1 MLGNN
6 SGYMFCVI
14 RTDNTNTMEN
24 YSTTKVVNAS
34 AVSTLLKSVYL
45 QMAAALS
52 VTGLVAY
59 YLSQSIDFW
68 TFLAENASLIW
79 VILFAQLGLVMWISA
94 RIMSM
99 SMSTA
104 TILFILYS
112 ALMGVT
118 MSSIFMIYTS
128 ESIASVFFITAG
140 MFLAMSIIGYVTR
153 MNLSGV
159 GHVLF
164 MALIGIVIASV
175 VNIFLQSEMLYW
187 VISYAGVVIFTGLAA
202 YDTQKI
208 KQMLV
213 EYGTADEMGHKLAL
227 FGALTLYLDFI
238 NLFLFLLRIFGNRK

>member
-1 MLGNN
+1 
-6 SGYMFCVI
+6 
-14 RTDNTNTMEN
+14 MEN

-34 AVSTLLKSVYL
+34 AVSTLFKSVYL

-68 TFLAENASLIW
+68 AFMAENVSLIW

-104 TILFILYS
+104 TILFIIYS
-112 ALMGVT
+112 AMMGVT
-118 MSSIFMIYTS
+118 MSSIFMLYTA
-128 ESIASVFFITAG
+128 ESIAYVFFITAG
-140 MFLAMSIIGYVTR
+140 MFLVMSVIGYVTR
-153 MNLSGV
+153 MDLSKV
-159 GHVLF
+159 GSVLF
-164 MALIGIVIASV
+164 MALIGIIIASV
-175 VNIFLQSEMLYW
+175 VNIFLESEMLYW
-187 VISYAGVVIFTGLAA
+187 IISYVGVVVFTGLAA

-208 KQMLV
+208 KHMLV
-213 EYGTADEMGHKLAL
+213 EYGTADDLGNRFAL
-227 FGALTLYLDFI
+227 LGALTLYLDFI